1 MKIGIANA
9 IEEATNH
16 FDELKI
22 SEDETVIIQKL
33 FEFAYE
39 YRNVEFMS
47 IGTRERNIVETN
59 ACLSNI
65 ILKHFPFPLR
75 VICSIFKK
83 HHSSVIHYRKL
94 HDNCLIHDK
103 QYLKLF
109 KALNEMVRDL
119 LLDAKSHDEVL
130 LKIGSSKSFKDDLI
144 SELKFTITSLKVMNS
159 KLKEELYII
168 KEKKM
173 YEKRNTPCDSIL

>member
-16 FDELKI
+16 FDKLKI

-39 YRNVEFMS
+39 YRNIEFMS
-47 IGTRERNIVETN
+47 IGTRERNVVETN

-94 HDNCLIHDK
+94 HENCLVNDK

-109 KALNEMVRDL
+109 NLLDEKVKDL
-119 LLDAKSHDEVL
+119 LLDAKSDDEVL
-130 LKIGSSKSFKDDLI
+130 LKIGGSKTFKDDLI
-144 SELKFTITSLKVMNS
+144 SELKFTIKSLRVMNS
-159 KLKEELYII
+159 RLKEELYNI
-168 KEKKM
+168 KEKKI
-173 YEKRNTPCDSIL
+173 YEKEDIPCDSIL

>member
-16 FDELKI
+16 FDELNI
-22 SEDETVIIQKL
+22 SEDETIIIQKL

-59 ACLSNI
+59 ACLS
-65 ILKHFPFPLR
+65 
-75 VICSIFKK
+75 
-83 HHSSVIHYRKL
+83 
-94 HDNCLIHDK
+94 
-103 QYLKLF
+103 
-109 KALNEMVRDL
+109 NEMVRDL

-168 KEKKM
+168 KEKEM

>member
-16 FDELKI
+16 FDELNI
-22 SEDETVIIQKL
+22 SEDETIIIQKL

-94 HDNCLIHDK
+94 HDNCLVHDK

-109 KALNEMVRDL
+109 KALNEMARDL
-119 LLDAKSHDEVL
+119 LLDNKLNDEVL
-130 LKIGSSKSFKDDLI
+130 LEIGSSKSFKDNLI
-144 SELKFTITSLKVMNS
+144 SELKFTIKSLRVMNS
-159 KLKEELYII
+159 KLKEDLYDI
-168 KEKKM
+168 KEKKI
-173 YEKRNTPCDSIL
+173 YEKEDIPCDSIL